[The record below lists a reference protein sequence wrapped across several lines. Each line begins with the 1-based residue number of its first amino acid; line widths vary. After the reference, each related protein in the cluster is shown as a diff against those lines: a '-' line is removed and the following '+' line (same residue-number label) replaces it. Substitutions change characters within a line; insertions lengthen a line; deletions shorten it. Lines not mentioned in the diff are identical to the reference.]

1 MGSSCSHKAGR
12 RIAGGC
18 GAPAGQPQGEGT
30 LQRPPAQPRD
40 RPRRSRA
47 QLPGSPREDSP
58 PQELQQVFTKHS
70 IDTGHGRDDGEDGQ
84 RRVSQSLAAD
94 ASSAKNA
101 SDRCRARWAS
111 NMPTNGGEPGGGRPC
126 NAPWE
131 KGEAQFADAGGA
143 GGRREGAQPISFDP
157 ELAGCGRGGAE
168 DSVNYEEKN
177 DIEPDYELIMAD
189 ETDENYHDDFTI
201 LHLKDEEKNYM
212 VNLTQDHFMDL
223 EDEIY
228 ACGGLREEDRL
239 DVLELCCEENSL
251 LADTINKM
259 GGKAERAG
267 LFNGCDILKV
277 EGRERIRFHKKPWT
291 VRSSRSGVF
300 ELMER
305 KCNGSHTHVPLEGG
319 CRTKKS
325 ALYTTSMCRTAAKCI
340 LDNLDTAYDVFGVE
354 TIKIDRE
361 SLKTMTAQELE
372 RLTVTVMK
380 LHRRCGHPSN
390 RALVRTLAA
399 RNADGKMLAIAEQL
413 KRDECQEGQFSPPMG
428 NVSLEKEE
436 KIWNTLQMDV
446 MFYKHGTNVHH
457 FLIMLDEA
465 SGFSISA
472 ELMVRTEDLHANVDT
487 PSVIE
492 ALEGSW
498 FQYFGQPSR
507 IRCNLEGAF
516 RGRDLEAFCA
526 ERGIELLQVPAEHHQ
541 STGDVE
547 RQIGELRHKVE
558 LFLRNEDVPPR
569 RAVYSM
575 TSAHNNM
582 RRIGGYS
589 PSQWA
594 FGRQVDN
601 ADNVAMHSSEGTS
614 DTAMS
619 QNLELRLRAEKK
631 YLELQAKAKISRALN
646 SKTKISSRFLPGDLV
661 YYKRYKVSQDF
672 PAHNLVDQP
681 RLRIS
686 RWYGPGRVLATETRL
701 QEQGTRRV
709 AASTIWVVS
718 QGRLKKF
725 HVDQLRHT
733 NERERL
739 TCSDTSMDAD
749 GN

>member
-1 MGSSCSHKAGR
+1 
-12 RIAGGC
+12 
-18 GAPAGQPQGEGT
+18 
-30 LQRPPAQPRD
+30 
-40 RPRRSRA
+40 
-47 QLPGSPREDSP
+47 
-58 PQELQQVFTKHS
+58 
-70 IDTGHGRDDGEDGQ
+70 
-84 RRVSQSLAAD
+84 
-94 ASSAKNA
+94 
-101 SDRCRARWAS
+101 
-111 NMPTNGGEPGGGRPC
+111 
-126 NAPWE
+126 
-131 KGEAQFADAGGA
+131 
-143 GGRREGAQPISFDP
+143 
-157 ELAGCGRGGAE
+157 
-168 DSVNYEEKN
+168 
-177 DIEPDYELIMAD
+177 
-189 ETDENYHDDFTI
+189 
-201 LHLKDEEKNYM
+201 
-212 VNLTQDHFMDL
+212 
-223 EDEIY
+223 
-228 ACGGLREEDRL
+228 
-239 DVLELCCEENSL
+239 
-251 LADTINKM
+251 
-259 GGKAERAG
+259 
-267 LFNGCDILKV
+267 
-277 EGRERIRFHKKPWT
+277 
-291 VRSSRSGVF
+291 
-300 ELMER
+300 
-305 KCNGSHTHVPLEGG
+305 
-319 CRTKKS
+319 
-325 ALYTTSMCRTAAKCI
+325 MCRTAAKCI